1 MPELK
6 TVRQSKI
13 TPDLIPHSEFHK
25 GIWLLSAK
33 RPSWYYFKRQK
44 KRNRKVTN
52 RNFIASVDPP
62 LKKLVSILHKRKIG
76 TTPSCAGHNMRD
88 RNFEIIFPD
97 LEKDA
102 EEINAGGLEMKD
114 VETGESFLYRDP
126 TYHLPWTKEE
136 FVNALSL
143 YQHKGVLGI
152 RTGHRR
158 KLSDRLQAISVDGV
172 RIIKEP
178 GVVLIFTNEENQHE
192 IEETWKQV
200 TEAVVRCVDHSGQKK
215 SIESHGIRH
224 D

>member
-1 MPELK
+1 MPEFK
-6 TVRQSKI
+6 IVRQSQI

-33 RPSWYYFKRQK
+33 RPSWYYFKKQK
-44 KRNRKVTN
+44 NRNRKITN

-62 LKKLVSILHKRKIG
+62 LKKLVSFLHKRGIT
-76 TTPSCAGHNMRD
+76 TTPSCSGHNMRD

-97 LEKDA
+97 LEKDE
-102 EEINAGGLEMKD
+102 EEIKAEGLEMKD
-114 VETGESFLYRDP
+114 VETGESFLFKDP

-152 RTGHRR
+152 RTGNRR
-158 KLSDRLQAISVDGV
+158 KLSDRLQAIRIDGV

-178 GVVLIFTNEENQHE
+178 GVLLIFTNEENQHE
-192 IEETWKQV
+192 IEETWRQV
-200 TEAVVRCVDHSGQKK
+200 TKAVVQC
-215 SIESHGIRH
+215 IAGIGK
-224 D
+224 